1 MVYEKWELV
10 SKKMAAALKWLIDNI
25 FPFECLGCEKE
36 DFVLCK
42 ACCDKFVLQKKQVC
56 PLCYK
61 VSTLGK
67 VCVRCMKVDY
77 FLDGLI
83 VACDYDK
90 NPLLKK
96 CIHEFKYNFVVE
108 LAKPL
113 AALICK
119 VGLDSGF
126 CLGFEFGIDLKDFVI
141 CPVPLHKLRLNF
153 RGFNQ
158 AELLAKEFAGLA
170 EGFKVKMALNLLKRV
185 KYKKPQM
192 TSDRE
197 NRLKN
202 VEDIFSYNF
211 EVGNN
216 QSALPEKVL
225 LIDDVATT
233 TATLNACAKALKK
246 AGVKTV
252 FAITLA
258 RVY

>member
-1 MVYEKWELV
+1 MVYKKWELV
-10 SKKMAAALKWLIDNI
+10 RKKMMDAIRLLIDNI
-25 FPFECLGCEKE
+25 FPFECLGCGKE
-36 DFVLCK
+36 DLVLCEQ
-42 ACCDKFVLQKKQVC
+42 CCGKFVFQNRQFC
-56 PLCYK
+56 PLCYE
-61 VSTLGK
+61 VSKLGK
-67 VCVRCMKVDY
+67 VCGQCMSADY

-90 NPLLKK
+90 NLLLKK
-96 CIHEFKYNFVVE
+96 CIHEFKYNFVVG

-113 AALICK
+113 ARILVKTDFGCELTM
-119 VGLDSGF
+119 V
-126 CLGFEFGIDLKDFVI
+126 FEDFVI
-141 CPVPLHKLRLNF
+141 CPVPLHKFRLNF

-158 AELLAKEFAGLA
+158 AELLAKEFMILDDWLG
-170 EGFKVKMALNLLKRV
+170 VKPDLNLLKRV
-185 KYKKPQM
+185 KYKKPQI

-211 EVGNN
+211 DTGNN
-216 QSALPEKVL
+216 ESGRNNVPEKVL

-233 TATLNACAKALKK
+233 TATINACAKALKL